1 MGVCGRTMQRRH
13 MWFPLFFAALFLPS
27 PEVAGAALADPDKLC
42 PGGVVEYKFWKTF
55 PTKEKTLVRETMD
68 YITSKVPCVTFVPA
82 TTSSVNYVLFVPGRG
97 CEAKSWGMAVMH
109 FGPLDGSKNGEEVIH
124 YRYDLPD
131 ETWHEPYP
139 D

>member
-27 PEVAGAALADPDKLC
+27 PEVAGAALADPDKLW
-42 PGGVVEYKFWKTF
+42 PGGVVEYKFWRTF

-82 TTSSVNYVLFVPGRG
+82 TSSSVNYVLFMSVG
-97 CEAKSWGMAVMH
+97 
-109 FGPLDGSKNGEEVIH
+109 
-124 YRYDLPD
+124 
-131 ETWHEPYP
+131 
-139 D
+139 